1 MSPALFIRR
10 PVLTTLLMAAVLIF
24 GVMAYGRL
32 PVNDLPNV
40 DFPTIQV
47 TASLPGASPETMAS
61 AVATPLERQFTT
73 IAGIDS
79 MTSTSALGTTQITI
93 QFSLSRDIDAAAQD
107 VQAALTKAAPLLP
120 PGMPTPPSYQKVNP
134 ADQPVLYLAL
144 SSPTLPLY
152 TVDEYAQTNLAQ
164 RISTISGVAQV
175 TIFGSQKYAVRVQ
188 VDPRALAAR
197 GIGIDEVEQA
207 IARANVKKPTGTLS
221 GPYQAVNI
229 QSNAQLGDA
238 AAYRP
243 LIVAYRNGSP
253 VRLEELGRVVD
264 GVQTDKVASWFND
277 NRAVVLAVQ
286 RQPGT
291 NTIEVVDAVR
301 RLLPVFRQQLPASV
315 GLDVVYDRS
324 VAIRDSVHEVQF
336 TLLLTIGL
344 VVLVIFVFLRN
355 VSATLIPS
363 LAVPLSIVGT
373 FGVMYVF
380 GYTIDIISLM
390 ALTLCVGFVV
400 DDAVV
405 MLENIVRRMEAGES
419 RMEAALHGS
428 REIGF
433 TILSMTVSLAAVFIP
448 VLFMGGVVGRLMHEF
463 AVVIGVA
470 VLISGVVSLTLT
482 PMLCSRFLR
491 PPHGGHSRL
500 YRASERVF
508 DAMLRVYD
516 ASLRWTLRH
525 GRLTMAVLVLT
536 FALTA
541 YLFVVIPK
549 GFIPNED
556 NGTIFAFTEA
566 AQDVS
571 FESMMAHQRA
581 VADVIRRQ
589 PYVEQF
595 MSFIGASGSSTVM
608 NNGRIFMRLKPRAER
623 PHVDQLIADLRPKL
637 AEVPGIRVYPQVLPT
652 IRIGGQLT
660 KAVYQYTLQDADLQ
674 ELYHWAP
681 RLFERLR
688 QLPGLQDVNTDLQ
701 ITSPQIVIDI
711 DRDKASALG
720 VTADQIESA
729 LGAAYGSRQ
738 VSTIYT
744 PSNQYWVILELDP
757 RYQQDPTALARLNVR
772 ASSGRLVPLDAVTT
786 FTPGLGPLVVTH
798 LGQLPSVTI
807 SFNTRPGVSLSDA
820 VAQVEAVQRELRVP
834 ATVSATFQGTA
845 QAFQDSLRGQGLLL
859 LITVLVIYLILGIL
873 YESFIHPLTI
883 LSGLPSAGVGAL
895 ATLMLFGME
904 LNVYG
909 FVGLIMLVGIVKKN
923 AIMMIDFALEAER
936 KGASAAEAIY
946 QGCLLRFRPIM
957 MTTMAALL
965 GTLPIALGIGAGGDA
980 RRPLGLA
987 VVGGLLVSQLL
998 TLYITPVLY
1007 LYMESAQRSLATR
1020 SISRVFFWRRP
1031 RPATAPT
1038 AAPPPIGQPR
1048 SGQVEV

>member
-10 PVLTTLLMAAVLIF
+10 PVLTTLFMAAIVIFGLMA
-24 GVMAYGRL
+24 YQRL

-47 TASLPGASPETMAS
+47 TAQLPGASPETMAS

-73 IAGIDS
+73 IAGIDA
-79 MTSTSALGTTQITI
+79 MTSTSARGVAQITI
-93 QFSLSRDIDAAAQD
+93 QFTLSRDIDAAAQD
-107 VQAALTKAAPLLP
+107 VQAAITKAAPLLP
-120 PGMPTPPSYQKVNP
+120 PGMPTPPTYQKVNP
-134 ADQPVLYLAL
+134 ADQPVLYMAL

-175 TIFGSQKYAVRVQ
+175 FVFGSQKYAVRVQ
-188 VDPRALAAR
+188 VDPRALAVR

-207 IARANVKKPTGTLS
+207 IARANVNKPTGTLY
-221 GPYQAVNI
+221 GLHQAVNV
-229 QSNAQLGDA
+229 QSTGQLADA

-243 LIVAYRNGSP
+243 LIVTYRNGSP
-253 VRLEELGRVVD
+253 VRLQELGRVID
-264 GVQTDKVASWFND
+264 GVQTDKVASWFNND
-277 NRAVVLAVQ
+277 RAVVLAVQ

-291 NTIEVVDAVR
+291 NTIEVVDAIR
-301 RLLPVFRQQLPASV
+301 KLLPTFRAQLPAAV
-315 GLDVVYDRS
+315 NLNVVYDRS
-324 VAIRDSVHEVQF
+324 VAIRESVHDVQF
-336 TLLLTIGL
+336 TLLLTVAL
-344 VVLVIFVFLRN
+344 VVMVIFLFLRN
-355 VSATLIPS
+355 LSATIIPS
-363 LAVPLSIVGT
+363 LAVPLSIIGT
-373 FGVMYVF
+373 FAVMYVL
-380 GYTIDIISLM
+380 GYSIVIISLM

-405 MLENIVRRMEAGES
+405 MLENIVRHLEMGEP
-419 RMEAALHGS
+419 RLQAALNGA

-433 TILSMTVSLAAVFIP
+433 TILSMTLSLAAVFIP
-448 VLFMGGVVGRLMHEF
+448 VLFMGGVVGRLLNEF

-470 VLISGVVSLTLT
+470 VLVSGLVSLTLT
-482 PMLCSRFLR
+482 PMLCSRYLR
-491 PPHGGHSRL
+491 PPHSGGSRL
-500 YRASERVF
+500 YRASERFF
-508 DAMLRVYD
+508 DGMLKTYD
-516 ASLRWTLRH
+516 GSLKWVLRH
-525 GRLTMAVLVLT
+525 RRTTMAVLVFT
-536 FALTA
+536 FLLTA
-541 YLFVVIPK
+541 YLFAIIPK
-549 GFIPNED
+549 GFIPTED
-556 NGTIFAFTEA
+556 NGTVFAFTEA

-571 FESMMAHQRA
+571 FDAMMSLQRS
-581 VADVIRRQ
+581 VADVIRQQ

-595 MSFIGASGSSTVM
+595 MSFIGASGSSTSL
-608 NNGRIFMRLKPRAER
+608 NTGRIFVRLKPRSQR
-623 PHVDQLIADLRPKL
+623 PPVEEIIADLRPKF
-637 AEVPGIRVYPQVLPT
+637 AAISGIRVYPQVLPT

-674 ELYHWAP
+674 SLYHWAP
-681 RLFERLR
+681 LLYDRLR
-688 QLPGLQDVNTDLQ
+688 GLPGLQDVNTDLQ
-701 ITSPQIVIDI
+701 ITSPQIVVNI

-744 PSNQYWVILELDP
+744 PSNQYWVILELEP
-757 RYQQDPTALARLNVR
+757 QYQRDPTALERLYVR
-772 ASSGRLVPLDAVTT
+772 SSAGRLIPLGAVATL
-786 FTPGLGPLVVTH
+786 TPGVGPLTVQH

-807 SFNTRPGVSLSDA
+807 SFNTKPGVSLSDA

-834 ATVSATFQGTA
+834 ATLSATFQGTA
-845 QAFQDSLRGQGLLL
+845 QAFQDSLRGQGMLL
-859 LITVLVIYLILGIL
+859 LITILVIYLVLGVL

-895 ATLMLFGME
+895 LTLMLFGAE

-909 FVGLIMLVGIVKKN
+909 FVGMIMLVGIVKKN

-936 KGASAAEAIY
+936 AGAPPAEAIY

-965 GTLPIALGIGAGGDA
+965 GALPIALGIGAGADA

-987 VVGGLLVSQLL
+987 VVGGLMVSQLL

-1007 LYMESAQRSLATR
+1007 LYMESAQKYLAEHP
-1020 SISRVFFWRRP
+1020 ISRIFFWRRLRYEPAP
-1031 RPATAPT
+1031 RPRPVA
-1038 AAPPPIGQPR
+1038 
-1048 SGQVEV
+1048 

>member
-24 GVMAYGRL
+24 GIMAYGRL

-47 TASLPGASPETMAS
+47 SAALPGASPETMAS

-79 MTSTSALGTTQITI
+79 MTSTSALGVTQITI
-93 QFSLSRDIDAAAQD
+93 QFTLSRNIDAAAQD
-107 VQAALTKAAPLLP
+107 VQAAITKAAPLLP

-207 IARANVKKPTGTLS
+207 IARANVKKPTGFLS
-221 GPYQAVNI
+221 GPHQAVNI
-229 QSNAQLGDA
+229 QSNAQLTDA

-243 LIVAYRNGSP
+243 MIVAYRNGSP
-253 VRLEELGRVVD
+253 VRLQDLGRVID

-291 NTIEVVDAVR
+291 NTIEVVDGVR
-301 RLLPVFRQQLPASV
+301 NLLPVFRQLLPASV
-315 GLDVVYDRS
+315 SLDVVYDRS
-324 VAIRDSVHEVQF
+324 VAIRESVHDVQF

-344 VVLVIFVFLRN
+344 VVLVIFLFLRN
-355 VSATLIPS
+355 ISATLIPS
-363 LAVPLSIVGT
+363 LAVPLSIIGT
-373 FGVMYVF
+373 FAVMYVL

-419 RMEAALHGS
+419 RMEAALNGS

-448 VLFMGGVVGRLMHEF
+448 VLFMGGVVGRLLHEF

-470 VLISGVVSLTLT
+470 VIVSGVVSLTLT

-491 PPHGGHSRL
+491 PPHAGHSRL

-508 DAMLRVYD
+508 DGMLHVYD
-516 ASLRWTLRH
+516 VTLRWTLRH
-525 GRLTMAVLVLT
+525 GRFTMAVLVFT
-536 FALTA
+536 FALTG
-541 YLFVVIPK
+541 YLFTVIPK
-549 GFIPNED
+549 GFIPTED

-581 VADVIRRQ
+581 VADVVRQQ
-589 PYVEQF
+589 PYVAQF
-595 MSFIGASGSSTVM
+595 MSFIGASGSSTVA
-608 NNGRIFMRLKPRAER
+608 NNGRIFIRLKPRAER
-623 PHVDQLIADLRPKL
+623 RPVEELIAELRPKL
-637 AEVPGIRVYPQVLPT
+637 AAVPGMRVYPQVLPT

-674 ELYHWAP
+674 ELYQWAP
-681 RLFERLR
+681 RLYERLR
-688 QLPGLQDVNTDLQ
+688 ELPGLQDVNTDLQ

-711 DRDKASALG
+711 DRDKAASLG

-744 PSNQYWVILELDP
+744 PTNQYWVILEVDP
-757 RYQQDPTALARLNVR
+757 RFQQDATALAQLNVR
-772 ASSGRLVPLDAVTT
+772 SNSGRLVPLDAITRL
-786 FTPGLGPLVVTH
+786 TPGLGPLVVTH

-807 SFNTRPGVSLSDA
+807 SFNTKPGVSLSDA
-820 VAQVEAVQRELRVP
+820 VAQVDAVQRELRVP
-834 ATVSATFQGTA
+834 ATLSGTFQGTA

-895 ATLMLFGME
+895 ATLLLFRME

-923 AIMMIDFALEAER
+923 AIMMIDVALERER
-936 KGASAAEAIY
+936 AGTPPAEAIY

-965 GTLPIALGIGAGGDA
+965 GTLPIALGVGAGADA
-980 RRPLGLA
+980 RRSLGLA

-1007 LYMESAQRSLATR
+1007 LYLESAHRYLSAR
-1020 SISRVFFWRRP
+1020 MISRIFFWRRAARSSPAGGPSLP
-1031 RPATAPT
+1031 RPE
-1038 AAPPPIGQPR
+1038 R
-1048 SGQVEV
+1048 SASA

>member
-24 GVMAYGRL
+24 GIMAYGKL

-47 TASLPGASPETMAS
+47 SASLPGASPETMAS

-79 MTSTSALGTTQITI
+79 MTSTSALGASSITI
-93 QFSLSRDIDAAAQD
+93 QFTLDRNIDAAAQD
-107 VQAALTKAAPLLP
+107 VQAAITKAAPLLP

-134 ADQPVLYLAL
+134 ADQPVIYLAL

-188 VDPRALAAR
+188 VDPRALATR
-197 GIGIDEVEQA
+197 GIGIDEVA
-207 IARANVKKPTGTLS
+207 TAVARANVNKPTGTLY
-221 GPYQAVNI
+221 GQHQAINV
-229 QSNAQLGDA
+229 QSTGQLTDA

-243 LIVAYRNGSP
+243 MVVAYRNGSP
-253 VRLEELGRVVD
+253 VRLQDLGQVID
-264 GVQTDKVASWFND
+264 GVQTDKVASWFNND
-277 NRAVVLAVQ
+277 RAVVLAVQ

-291 NTIEVVDAVR
+291 NTIEVVDGVR
-301 RLLPVFRQQLPASV
+301 KLLPTFRQQLPAAVS
-315 GLDVVYDRS
+315 LDVVYDRS
-324 VAIRDSVHEVQF
+324 VAIRESVHDVQF

-355 VSATLIPS
+355 VSATLIPA

-373 FGVMYVF
+373 FAVMYLL

-405 MLENIVRRMEAGES
+405 MLENIVRHMESGMG
-419 RMEAALHGS
+419 RMEAAYKGAG
-428 REIGF
+428 EIGF
-433 TILSMTVSLAAVFIP
+433 TILSMTISLAAVFIP
-448 VLFMGGVVGRLMHEF
+448 VLFMGGVVGRLLHEF
-463 AVVIGVA
+463 AVVIGAA
-470 VLISGVVSLTLT
+470 VLVSGVVSLTLT

-491 PPHGGHSRL
+491 PPHAGHSRL
-500 YRASERVF
+500 YQASERVF
-508 DAMLRVYD
+508 DGMLKLYD
-516 ASLRWTLRH
+516 VTLRWTLRH
-525 GRLTMAVLVLT
+525 GRLTMAVLVVT
-536 FALTA
+536 FVATA
-541 YLFVVIPK
+541 YLFVIIPK

-556 NGTIFAFTEA
+556 NGTVFAFTEA

-581 VADVIRRQ
+581 VADVVRQQ

-595 MSFIGASGSSTVM
+595 MSFIGASGSSTVL
-608 NNGRIFMRLKPRAER
+608 NNGRIFMRLKPRDQRPSAEA
-623 PHVDQLIADLRPKL
+623 VIADLRPKL
-637 AEVPGIRVYPQVLPT
+637 ATVPGIRVYPQILPT

-660 KAVYQYTLQDADLQ
+660 KAVYQYTLQDADLA
-674 ELYHWAP
+674 ELYQWAP
-681 RLFERLR
+681 VLFDRLR
-688 QLPGLQDVNTDLQ
+688 QLPSLQDVNTDLQ
-701 ITSPQIVIDI
+701 ITSPQIVVDI

-720 VTADQIESA
+720 ISADQIQTA
-729 LGAAYGSRQ
+729 LGAAYGSQQ

-744 PSNQYWVILELDP
+744 PSNQYWVILEVDP
-757 RYQQDPTALARLNVR
+757 QYQRDPTALGRLFVR
-772 ASSGRLVPLDAVTT
+772 ATNGRLVPLDSIARL
-786 FTPGLGPLVVTH
+786 TPGLGPLVVTH

-807 SFNTRPGVSLSDA
+807 SFNTKPGVSLSAA
-820 VAQVEAVQRELRVP
+820 VAQVEAVQRELRIP
-834 ATVSATFQGTA
+834 ATLSATFQGTA
-845 QAFQDSLRGQGLLL
+845 QAFQDSLKGQGLLL
-859 LITVLVIYLILGIL
+859 LITVLVIYLILGVL

-895 ATLMLFGME
+895 LTLLLFGME

-923 AIMMIDFALEAER
+923 AIMMIDVALEAER
-936 KGASAAEAIY
+936 AGATPAEAIY

-965 GTLPIALGIGAGGDA
+965 GTLPIALGIGAGADA

-987 VVGGLLVSQLL
+987 VVGGLLVSQML

-1007 LYMESAQRSLATR
+1007 LYMESAQKYLSARP
-1020 SISRVFFWRRP
+1020 ISRVFFWRRP
-1031 RPATAPT
+1031 RHAPAG
-1038 AAPPPIGQPR
+1038 AASR
-1048 SGQVEV
+1048 SALPS

>member
-32 PVNDLPNV
+32 PVSDLPNV

-47 TASLPGASPETMAS
+47 SASLPGASPETMAS

-79 MTSTSALGTTQITI
+79 MTSTSALGVTQITI
-93 QFSLSRDIDAAAQD
+93 QFTLSRDIDAAAQD
-107 VQAALTKAAPLLP
+107 VQSAITKAAPLLP
-120 PGMPTPPSYQKVNP
+120 PGLPTPPSFQKVNP
-134 ADQPVLYLAL
+134 ADQPVLYMAL

-188 VDPRALAAR
+188 VDPRALAVR

-229 QSNAQLGDA
+229 QSNAQLTDA

-243 LIVAYRNGSP
+243 MIVAYRNGSP
-253 VRLEELGRVVD
+253 VRLEELGRVID
-264 GVQTDKVASWFND
+264 GVQSDKVASWFND

-291 NTIEVVDAVR
+291 NTIEVVDGVR
-301 RLLPVFRQQLPASV
+301 KLLPVFRQQLPASV
-315 GLDVVYDRS
+315 SLDVVYDRS
-324 VAIRDSVHEVQF
+324 VAIRDSVHEVQV
-336 TLLLTIGL
+336 TLLLAIGL
-344 VVLVIFVFLRN
+344 VVLVIFLFLRN

-373 FGVMYVF
+373 FAVMYAL
-380 GYTIDIISLM
+380 GHTIDIISLM

-405 MLENIVRRMEAGES
+405 MLENIVRRMEAGEG
-419 RMEAALHGS
+419 RMEAALKGS
-428 REIGF
+428 REVGF

-448 VLFMGGVVGRLMHEF
+448 VLFMGGVVGRLLHEF
-463 AVVIGVA
+463 AVVIGAA
-470 VLISGVVSLTLT
+470 VLVSGAVSLTLT

-491 PPHGGHSRL
+491 PPHEGHNRL

-508 DAMLRVYD
+508 DGMRRAYD
-516 ASLRWTLRH
+516 VSLQWTLRH
-525 GRLTMAVLVLT
+525 GRLTMAVLVGT
-536 FALTA
+536 FVLTA
-541 YLFVVIPK
+541 YLFLVIPK
-549 GFIPNED
+549 GFIPTED

-571 FESMMAHQRA
+571 FDAMMAHQRA
-581 VADVIRRQ
+581 VADVIRQQ
-589 PYVEQF
+589 PYVAQF

-608 NNGRIFMRLKPRAER
+608 NNGRIFVRLKPRKER
-623 PHVDQLIADLRPKL
+623 RPVEDLIADLRPKL
-637 AEVPGIRVYPQVLPT
+637 DAVPGIRVYPQVLPT

-660 KAVYQYTLQDADLQ
+660 KAVYQYTLQDADLE
-674 ELYHWAP
+674 ELYQWAP
-681 RLFERLR
+681 RLYDRLR
-688 QLPGLQDVNTDLQ
+688 QLPGLQDVNSDLQ
-701 ITSPQIVIDI
+701 ITSPQIVLDI
-711 DRDKASALG
+711 DRDRASAIG
-720 VTADQIESA
+720 VTAEQIESA

-744 PSNQYWVILELDP
+744 PSNQYWVILEVDP
-757 RYQQDPTALARLNVR
+757 QYQQDPTALARLNVR
-772 ASSGRLVPLDAVTT
+772 SSSGRLVPLDAVTT
-786 FTPGLGPLVVTH
+786 LTPGLGPLVVTH

-807 SFNTRPGVSLSDA
+807 SFNTKPGVSLSDA

-834 ATVSATFQGTA
+834 ATLSATFQGTA

-883 LSGLPSAGVGAL
+883 LSGLPAAGAGAL
-895 ATLMLFGME
+895 LTLVLFRME

-923 AIMMIDFALEAER
+923 AIMMIDVALEAER
-936 KGASAAEAIY
+936 RGASPAEAIY
-946 QGCLLRFRPIM
+946 RGCLLRFRPIM

-965 GTLPIALGIGAGGDA
+965 GTLPIALGIGVSADA

-1007 LYMESAQRSLATR
+1007 LYMDAAQKSLAAR
-1020 SISRVFFWRRP
+1020 PISKVFFWRRAG
-1031 RPATAPT
+1031 RPASPLEL
-1038 AAPPPIGQPR
+1038 QQR
-1048 SGQVEV
+1048 F

>member
-10 PVLTTLLMAAVLIF
+10 PVLTTLLMAAIVIF
-24 GVMAYGRL
+24 GLMAYQRL

-47 TASLPGASPETMAS
+47 TAQLPGASPETMAS

-73 IAGIDS
+73 IAGIDA
-79 MTSTSALGTTQITI
+79 MTSTSARGVAQITI
-93 QFSLSRDIDAAAQD
+93 QFTLSRDIDAAAQD
-107 VQAALTKAAPLLP
+107 VQAAITKAAPLLP
-120 PGMPTPPSYQKVNP
+120 PGMPTPPTYQKVNP
-134 ADQPVLYLAL
+134 ADQPVLYMAL
-144 SSPTLPLY
+144 SSPTLPFY

-175 TIFGSQKYAVRVQ
+175 TVFGSQKYAVRVQ

-207 IARANVKKPTGTLS
+207 IARANVNKPTGTLY
-221 GPYQAVNI
+221 GAHQAVNV
-229 QSNAQLGDA
+229 QSTGQLLDA

-253 VRLEELGRVVD
+253 VRLEELGRVID

-277 NRAVVLAVQ
+277 DRAVVLAVQ

-291 NTIEVVDAVR
+291 NTIEVVDAIR
-301 RLLPVFRQQLPASV
+301 KLLPVFRSQLPAAVS
-315 GLDVVYDRS
+315 LNVVYDRS
-324 VAIRDSVHEVQF
+324 VAIRESVRDVQF
-336 TLLLTIGL
+336 ALLLTIAL
-344 VVLVIFVFLRN
+344 VVMVIFLFLRN
-355 VSATLIPS
+355 LSATIIPS
-363 LAVPLSIVGT
+363 LAVPLSIIGT
-373 FGVMYVF
+373 FAAMYLL
-380 GYTIDIISLM
+380 GYSIDIISLM

-405 MLENIVRRMEAGES
+405 MLENIVRHMEMGES
-419 RMEAALHGS
+419 RMQAALNGA

-433 TILSMTVSLAAVFIP
+433 TILSMTLSLAAVFIP
-448 VLFMGGVVGRLMHEF
+448 VLFMGGVVGRLLNEF

-470 VLISGVVSLTLT
+470 VLVSGVVSLTLT
-482 PMLCSRFLR
+482 PMLCSRYLQ
-491 PPHGGHSRL
+491 PPHAGGSRL
-500 YRASERVF
+500 YRASERFF
-508 DAMLRVYD
+508 DGMLKTYD
-516 ASLRWTLRH
+516 GSLKWVLRH
-525 GRLTMAVLVLT
+525 RRTTMAALVLT
-536 FALTA
+536 FLLTA

-556 NGTIFAFTEA
+556 NGTVFAFTEA

-571 FESMMAHQRA
+571 FDAMVTHQRA
-581 VADVIRRQ
+581 VADVIRQQ
-589 PYVEQF
+589 PYVDQF
-595 MSFIGASGSSTVM
+595 MSFIGASGSSTSL
-608 NNGRIFMRLKPRAER
+608 NTGRIFIRLKPRSQR
-623 PHVDQLIADLRPKL
+623 PPVEEIIADLRPKL
-637 AEVPGIRVYPQVLPT
+637 AAVPGIRVYPQVLPT

-674 ELYHWAP
+674 SLYHWAP
-681 RLFERLR
+681 LLYDRLR
-688 QLPGLQDVNTDLQ
+688 QLPALQDVNTDLQ
-701 ITSPQIVIDI
+701 ITSPQVVVNI
-711 DRDKASALG
+711 DRDKAATLG

-744 PSNQYWVILELDP
+744 PSNQYWVILELEP
-757 RYQQDPTALARLNVR
+757 QYQRDPTALERLYVR
-772 ASSGRLVPLDAVTT
+772 SSGGRLIPLNSVATL
-786 FTPGLGPLVVTH
+786 TPGLGPLTVQH

-807 SFNTRPGVSLSDA
+807 SFNTKPGVSLSAA
-820 VAQVEAVQRELRVP
+820 VAQVETVQRELRVP
-834 ATVSATFQGTA
+834 ATLSATFQGTA
-845 QAFQDSLRGQGLLL
+845 QAFQDSLRGQGMLL
-859 LITVLVIYLILGIL
+859 LITILVIYLVLGVL

-895 ATLMLFGME
+895 LTLMLFGAE

-909 FVGLIMLVGIVKKN
+909 FVGMIMLVGIVKKN

-936 KGASAAEAIY
+936 AGAPPAQAIY

-965 GTLPIALGIGAGGDA
+965 GALPIALGIGAGADA

-1007 LYMESAQRSLATR
+1007 LYMDSAQKYLAEHT
-1020 SISRVFFWRRP
+1020 ISRVFFWRRVRYGAHPSP
-1031 RPATAPT
+1031 R
-1038 AAPPPIGQPR
+1038 AAVQP
-1048 SGQVEV
+1048 